1 MIALKIQQVRI
12 ENNPYEY
19 NDYDAVMEENLMYN
33 MFQKFKDYVNQMKPE
48 DIIEITDDYGLKRYE
63 LIVKFETASDDLK
76 LT

>member
-12 ENNPYEY
+12 ENNPFEY
-19 NDYDAVMEENLMYN
+19 NDYDAVIEEKLMYN

-48 DIIEITDDYGLKRYE
+48 DIIEITDDNGLKRYE

>member
-33 MFQKFKDYVNQMKPE
+33 MFQKFKDCVNQMKPE
-48 DIIEITDDYGLKRYE
+48 DIIEITDDNGLKRYE

>member
-1 MIALKIQQVRI
+1 MIALKIQQVRM
-12 ENNPYEY
+12 ENNPFEY
-19 NDYDAVMEENLMYN
+19 DEYDAVIEENLMYN

>member
-1 MIALKIQQVRI
+1 MIALKIQQVRM
-12 ENNPYEY
+12 ENNPFESDEY
-19 NDYDAVMEENLMYN
+19 NAVIEENLMYN

-48 DIIEITDDYGLKRYE
+48 DIIEITNDYGLKRYE

>member
-1 MIALKIQQVRI
+1 MIALKIQQVRM
-12 ENNPYEY
+12 ENNPFEY
-19 NDYDAVMEENLMYN
+19 NEYDAVIEENLMYN

-48 DIIEITDDYGLKRYE
+48 DIIEITDEYGLKRYE

>member
-1 MIALKIQQVRI
+1 MIALKIQQVRM

-19 NDYDAVMEENLMYN
+19 NEYDAVIEENLMYN

>member
-1 MIALKIQQVRI
+1 MIALKIQQVRM
-12 ENNPYEY
+12 ENNPFEY
-19 NDYDAVMEENLMYN
+19 NEYDAVIEENLMYN